1 MRILTR
7 ARKLWRRVP
16 RARRAAEFD
25 RAVAEFFMRIAL
37 EEAARGVGRTSPNP
51 AVGAILVKG
60 GRIVARG
67 HHEKAGTAHAEVV
80 ALEAAGPRAQ
90 GADLYTTLEPCDHY
104 GRTPPCSRAILEAKV
119 RRVICASSD
128 PNPLVNG
135 KGVARL
141 RRAGVEVITGVL
153 REEADALNRPFFKW
167 VTQKLP
173 YVTLKAAVTLDG
185 KIASGAG
192 DSRWITGEEAR
203 LLVHRLR
210 DRVDAILVG
219 ANTVREDDPKLTTR
233 LPGGGGRDAARVVVD
248 SRLRLS
254 PDHAVFSRRSR
265 ARTVVATTLPASS
278 ARARRFAARGVEVW
292 TVKARKGQVDLQALL
307 ERLGAEGM
315 LHVLVEGGARVFGS
329 ALQGDLWD
337 ELWVFVAPKLVG
349 AKGLTWS
356 GELPVRRMAEA
367 LVVGELQI
375 EKVGRDVLLKATA
388 RAGIPASLGGGAD
401 PWRRRPRRS

>member
-1 MRILTR
+1 MQILTR

-67 HHEKAGTAHAEVV
+67 HHRKAGTAHAEAV
-80 ALEAAGPRAQ
+80 ALEAAGARAQ
-90 GADLYTTLEPCDHY
+90 GADLYTTLEPCDHW

-167 VTQKLP
+167 VTRKRP

-210 DRVDAILVG
+210 DRVDAVLVG

-248 SRLRLS
+248 SRLRLR
-254 PDHAVFSRRSR
+254 PDHAVFSAKSGVPRV
-265 ARTVVATTLPASS
+265 VVATTLPADSP
-278 ARARRFAARGVEVW
+278 RAKKFVTRGVEVW
-292 TVKARKGQVDLQALL
+292 TVKARRGQVDLEALL
-307 ERLGAEGM
+307 HRMGVEGM

-329 ALQGDLWD
+329 ALAGDLWD

-349 AKGLTWS
+349 ARGLTWS

-367 LVVGELQI
+367 LAVGELQI
-375 EKVGRDVLLKATA
+375 QKVGRDVLLKAT
-388 RAGIPASLGGGAD
+388 RQASRGGGAG

>member
-1 MRILTR
+1 MQILTR

-67 HHEKAGTAHAEVV
+67 YHRKAGAPHAEVV
-80 ALEAAGPRAQ
+80 ALEAAGPRAH
-90 GADLYTTLEPCDHY
+90 GADLYTTLEPCDHW
-104 GRTPPCSRAILEAKV
+104 GRTPPCSRAILAAKV

-167 VTQKLP
+167 VTQKRP

-248 SRLRLS
+248 SRLRLR
-254 PDHAVFSRRSR
+254 PDHAVFARRSR
-265 ARTVVATTLPASS
+265 ARTVVATTLPAGSR
-278 ARARRFAARGVEVW
+278 RARTLEARGVEVW
-292 TVKARKGQVDLQALL
+292 TVAGRRGQVDLRALMR
-307 ERLGAEGM
+307 RLGSEGM

-329 ALQGDLWD
+329 LLRDGLWD
-337 ELWVFVAPKLVG
+337 ELWIFVAPRLVG
-349 AKGLTWS
+349 EQGLTWS
-356 GELPVRRMAEA
+356 GSLPVRRKAEA
-367 LVVGELQI
+367 LSVGDFQVQ
-375 EKVGRDVLLKATA
+375 KVGRDVLLRAAAAPAGA
-388 RAGIPASLGGGAD
+388 R
-401 PWRRRPRRS
+401 R

>member
-1 MRILTR
+1 MHVLTR

-67 HHEKAGTAHAEVV
+67 YHRKAGTAHAEVV

-90 GADLYTTLEPCDHY
+90 GADLYTTLEPCDHW
-104 GRTPPCSRAILEAKV
+104 GRTPPCSRAILQAGV

-141 RRAGVEVITGVL
+141 RRAGVEVVTGVL
-153 REEADALNRPFFKW
+153 RAEADALNRPFFKW
-167 VTQKLP
+167 VTQKRP

-192 DSRWITGEEAR
+192 DSRWITGQQAR
-203 LLVHRLR
+203 LLVHGLR
-210 DRVDAILVG
+210 DKVDAVLVG
-219 ANTVREDDPKLTTR
+219 ANTVREDDPRLTTR
-233 LPGGGGRDAARVVVD
+233 LPGGAGRDAARVVVD
-248 SRLRLS
+248 SRLRLR
-254 PDHAVFSRRSR
+254 PGHAVFSTRSG
-265 ARTVVATTLPASS
+265 ARVVVATTL
-278 ARARRFAARGVEVW
+278 RADSRRAKAVAARGVEVW
-292 TVKARKGQVDLQALL
+292 TVKARRGQVDLGALL
-307 ERLGAEGM
+307 KRLGAEGM

-329 ALQGDLWD
+329 ALVDGLWD

-349 AKGLTWS
+349 ARGLTWS

-367 LVVGELQI
+367 LAVGELKIQ
-375 EKVGRDVLLKATA
+375 KVGQDVLLTA
-388 RAGIPASLGGGAD
+388 RREAPASRGGGAG

>member
-1 MRILTR
+1 MQVLTR
-7 ARKLWRRVP
+7 ARKQWRRVP
-16 RARRAAEFD
+16 RARRAEEFD

-67 HHEKAGTAHAEVV
+67 HHQKAGTAHAEVV
-80 ALEAAGPRAQ
+80 ALEAAGARAH
-90 GADLYTTLEPCDHY
+90 GADLYTTLEPCDHW
-104 GRTPPCSRAILEAKV
+104 GRTPPCSRAILKAGV

-167 VTQKLP
+167 VTQKRP
-173 YVTLKAAVTLDG
+173 WVTLKAAVTLDG

-203 LLVHRLR
+203 LRVHRLR
-210 DRVDAILVG
+210 DRVDAVLVG
-219 ANTVREDDPKLTTR
+219 ANTVRGDDPRLTTR

-248 SRLRLS
+248 SRLRLR
-254 PDHAVFSRRSR
+254 PDHAVFSAKSG
-265 ARTVVATTLPASS
+265 ARVAVATTLPPESP
-278 ARARRFAARGVEVW
+278 RARRFAARGVEVW
-292 TVKARKGQVDLQALL
+292 TVKARRGQVDLEALL
-307 ERLGAEGM
+307 RRLGAEGM
-315 LHVLVEGGARVFGS
+315 LHVLVEGGARLFS
-329 ALQGDLWD
+329 SLLAGDLWD

-367 LVVGELQI
+367 LAVGELEIQ
-375 EKVGRDVLLKATA
+375 KVGRDVLLTA
-388 RAGIPASLGGGAD
+388 RREVASRGGGTG

>member
-1 MRILTR
+1 MQILTR
-7 ARKLWRRVP
+7 ARKRWRRVP
-16 RARRAAEFD
+16 RAHRAAEFD

-67 HHEKAGTAHAEVV
+67 HHAKAGAAHAEVM
-80 ALEAAGPRAQ
+80 ALEEAGPRAQ
-90 GADLYTTLEPCDHY
+90 GADLYTTLEPCDHW

-167 VTQKLP
+167 VTQQMP

-192 DSRWITGEEAR
+192 DSRWITGEQAR
-203 LLVHRLR
+203 LLVHQLR
-210 DRVDAILVG
+210 DRVDAVLVG
-219 ANTVREDDPKLTTR
+219 ANTVREDDPRLTTR

-254 PDHAVFSRRSR
+254 PDHAVFSARSG
-265 ARTVVATTLPASS
+265 ARVLVATTLPPDSP
-278 ARARRFAARGVEVW
+278 RARRLAARGVEVW
-292 TVKARKGQVDLQALL
+292 TVKARRGQVDLEALL
-307 ERLGAEGM
+307 KRLGAEGM
-315 LHVLVEGGARVFGS
+315 LHVLVEGGARVFSS
-329 ALQGDLWD
+329 ALAADLWD

-349 AKGLTWS
+349 ARGLTWS

-367 LVVGELQI
+367 LAVGELQI
-375 EKVGRDVLLKATA
+375 EKVGKDVLLKAR
-388 RAGIPASLGGGAD
+388 RAAASRGGGAG